1 MSLPT
6 ERDLADDLF
15 RLAVEA
21 APSGMVLVDQ
31 EGKIVLINSQTERL
45 FGYTR
50 EELLGQ
56 PVEILLSESSRG
68 SKPVLHGSSF
78 HKPQV
83 QPMGI
88 GQELYARRKD
98 GTPFPV
104 KVGIN
109 PVETEQGTWALNSI
123 VDVTERKRA
132 EAALHESEER
142 FGHMADTAPVMIWV
156 SGPDKLCTFF
166 NKVWLDFTGRTMK
179 QELGNGWTA
188 SVHPDDLD
196 RCLDTYSTAFD
207 ARRDFQ
213 MEYRVRRRDGEYRW
227 VLDNGVP
234 RFAPDGTFAG
244 YIGSCLDVTENKRTQ
259 EAAFARQKL
268 ESLGVLTGGIAHDFG
283 NILSGIIAH
292 AELLREDLG
301 ADSPAAKEV
310 QSIID
315 ISLRG
320 SEIVHELMIYTGN
333 DKSNLE
339 LLDISVLVQE
349 MIELLKISI
358 SKHATLETHFGKRLP
373 AVLAS
378 ATHIRQIVMNLI
390 INAAEAIGEKA
401 GRIEITTSHL
411 TSEQASAFSS
421 LSNRP
426 EGGYVRLEVSDT
438 GNGMTPE
445 VQARIFDPFF
455 TTKPEG
461 RGLGLAV
468 IQAIVRRYGGV
479 INVTSAPGQG
489 TRFGIMLPCAGE
501 VATQSRTARTGD

>member
-1 MSLPT
+1 
-6 ERDLADDLF
+6 
-15 RLAVEA
+15 
-21 APSGMVLVDQ
+21 
-31 EGKIVLINSQTERL
+31 
-45 FGYTR
+45 
-50 EELLGQ
+50 
-56 PVEILLSESSRG
+56 
-68 SKPVLHGSSF
+68 
-78 HKPQV
+78 
-83 QPMGI
+83 MGI

-166 NKVWLDFTGRTMK
+166 NKVWLDFTGRSMD

-188 SVHPDDLD
+188 GVYPDDLD
-196 RCLDTYSTAFD
+196 RCLDTYSTAFY
-207 ARRDFQ
+207 ARHNFQ

-227 VLDNGVP
+227 VLDDGVP
-234 RFAPDGTFAG
+234 RFAPDGAFAG
-244 YIGSCLDVTENKRTQ
+244 YIGSCIDITENKRTQ

-378 ATHIRQIVMNLI
+378 ATHIRQIAMNLI
-390 INAAEAIGEKA
+390 INAAEAIAEKP
-401 GRIEITTSHL
+401 GKIDITTSHV
-411 TSEQASAFSS
+411 TGEQAALFHS
-421 LSNRP
+421 LPNLP

-455 TTKPEG
+455 TTKPRG

-468 IQAIVRRYGGV
+468 IQAIVRRYHGV
-479 INVTSAPGQG
+479 IDVKSEPGQG
-489 TRFGIMLPCAGE
+489 TRFQVMLPCAGQR
-501 VATQSRTARTGD
+501 VTQARSAQTGD

>member
-1 MSLPT
+1 MTLPT
-6 ERDLADDLF
+6 ERDVTDHLF
-15 RLAVEA
+15 RLALEA
-21 APSGMVLVDQ
+21 APSGMVLVDR
-31 EGKIVLINSQTERL
+31 EGKIVLINTQTEKL
-45 FGYTR
+45 FGYSR

-56 PVEILLSESSRG
+56 PVEILLSESSR
-68 SKPVLHGSSF
+68 SSQPVLHGSPVRE
-78 HKPQV
+78 PQK
-83 QPMGI
+83 QPLRI
-88 GQELYARRKD
+88 GQELYGRRKD

-104 KVGIN
+104 RLGIN
-109 PVETEQGTWALNSI
+109 PVETEQGTWVLNSI
-123 VDVTERKRA
+123 VDVTERQLA

-142 FGHMADTAPVMIWV
+142 FGNMADTAPVMIWV

-166 NKVWLDFTGRTMK
+166 NKVWLDFTGRTME

-207 ARRDFQ
+207 ARRNFQ

-227 VLDNGVP
+227 MLDNGVP
-234 RFAPDGTFAG
+234 RFAPNAAFAG
-244 YIGSCLDVTENKRTQ
+244 YIGSCVDITENKRTQ

-283 NILSGIIAH
+283 NILSSIIAH

-301 ADSPAAKEV
+301 ADSAAAKEV

-315 ISLRG
+315 IGLRG

-358 SKHATLETHFGKRLP
+358 SKHATLETRFGKRLP

-390 INAAEAIGEKA
+390 INAAEAIGEKP

-411 TSEQASAFSS
+411 TSDQASALNS
-421 LSNRP
+421 LSSQH

-445 VQARIFDPFF
+445 VKARIFDPFF

-479 INVTSAPGQG
+479 INVTSAQGQG
-489 TRFGIMLPCAGE
+489 TRFEIILPCAGE
-501 VATQSRTARTGD
+501 VATQSCSARTGD

>member
-31 EGKIVLINSQTERL
+31 EGKIVLTNCQTERL

-56 PVEILLSESSRG
+56 PVEILLPESPRRTQ
-68 SKPVLHGSSF
+68 PVPHGSSF
-78 HKPQV
+78 HEPLT
-83 QPMGI
+83 QPAAI
-88 GQELYARRKD
+88 GQGLYARRKD
-98 GTPFPV
+98 GTPVPV
-104 KVGIN
+104 ELGIN
-109 PVETEQGTWALNSI
+109 PLETEQGTWMLNSI
-123 VDVTERKRA
+123 VDVTERRRS

-142 FGHMADTAPVMIWV
+142 FGNMADTAPVMIWV

-166 NKVWLDFTGRTMK
+166 NKVWLDFTGRTME
-179 QELGNGWTA
+179 QELGSGWTA

-207 ARRDFQ
+207 ARGDFQ
-213 MEYRVRRRDGEYRW
+213 MEYRVRRRDGEFCW
-227 VLDNGVP
+227 ILDNGVP
-234 RFAPDGTFAG
+234 RFAPDGAFAG
-244 YIGSCLDVTENKRTQ
+244 YIGSCIDITENKRTQ
-259 EAAFARQKL
+259 EAAFSRQKL

-292 AELLREDLG
+292 AELLREDLA

-310 QSIID
+310 QYIID
-315 ISLRG
+315 IGLRG

-373 AVLAS
+373 PVLAS

-401 GRIEITTSHL
+401 GRIEIATSHL
-411 TSEQASAFSS
+411 NLEQASAFDG
-421 LSNRP
+421 LSNLH

-489 TRFGIMLPCAGE
+489 TRFEIILPCAGE
-501 VATQSRTARTGD
+501 AATQSRSAGTGD

>member
-6 ERDLADDLF
+6 ERDVTDDLF
-15 RLAVEA
+15 QLAIEA

-31 EGKIVLINSQTERL
+31 TGKIVLINTQTERL
-45 FGYTR
+45 FGYSR

-56 PVEILLSESSRG
+56 PVEILLSESRS
-68 SKPVLHGSSF
+68 STQPVLHGSSV
-78 HKPQV
+78 HEPQT
-83 QPMGI
+83 QPTAVGH
-88 GQELYARRKD
+88 ELYARRKD

-104 KVGIN
+104 KLGIN

-142 FGHMADTAPVMIWV
+142 FGNMADTAPVMIWV

-166 NKVWLDFTGRTMK
+166 NKVWLDFTGRTME

-207 ARRDFQ
+207 ARRNFQ

-227 VLDNGVP
+227 MLDNGVP
-234 RFAPDGTFAG
+234 RFARDGAFAG
-244 YIGSCLDVTENKRTQ
+244 YIGSCIDITENKRTQ

-292 AELLREDLG
+292 AELLQQDLE
-301 ADSPAAKEV
+301 ADSPSAKEV

-315 ISLRG
+315 TSLRG

-390 INAAEAIGEKA
+390 INAAEAIGEKP

-411 TSEQASAFSS
+411 TSEQASAFNS
-421 LSNRP
+421 LSNQH

-468 IQAIVRRYGGV
+468 IQAIVNRYRGV
-479 INVTSAPGQG
+479 ITVTSAPGQG
-489 TRFGIMLPCAGE
+489 TRFEIMLPVQE
-501 VATQSRTARTGD
+501 VATQSRSARTGD